1 MSSGVSDPV
10 ATLAAMSPAQISGE
24 WERVH
29 GAPAPTI
36 AASLLAR
43 DLAHRV
49 QLIASGGP
57 DKRSERRIR
66 ELVAS
71 AGEGA
76 ARRVGGGVALGGGT
90 QLLREWGG
98 KTHRVTVEPDGRFVY
113 AGQTWLSLSA
123 IAREITGAR
132 WSGPR
137 FFGTRS

>member
-1 MSSGVSDPV
+1 
-10 ATLAAMSPAQISGE
+10 MSPAQITGE

-29 GAPAPTI
+29 SAPAPAI

-49 QLIASGGP
+49 QLIAAGGS
-57 DKRSERRIR
+57 DKRTERRIR
-66 ELVAS
+66 ELVTS

-76 ARRVGGGVALGGGT
+76 SRRAGVGFALGSGT

-98 KTHRVTVEPDGRFVY
+98 QTHRVTVEPDGRFVY